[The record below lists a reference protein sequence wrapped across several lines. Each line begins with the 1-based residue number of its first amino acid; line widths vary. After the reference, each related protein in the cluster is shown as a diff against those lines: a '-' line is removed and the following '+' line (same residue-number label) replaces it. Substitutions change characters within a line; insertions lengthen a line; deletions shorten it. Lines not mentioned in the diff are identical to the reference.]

1 MADKRFF
8 DQARG
13 LYPPSQID
21 EERSHDLHGT
31 KLSTHVA
38 EHFAAVCS
46 EESPNENCSESQK
59 MMFRTV
65 GFQRSAVREGSGI
78 RVGGTAGHGL
88 TISTYIKDDRNL
100 PWQKP
105 SRALI

>member
-1 MADKRFF
+1 VADKRFF

-13 LYPPSQID
+13 VYRPSQID

-46 EESPNENCSESQK
+46 EESPNENCSEQPK
-59 MMFRTV
+59 NDVQDR
-65 GFQRSAVREGSGI
+65 GLPKERSTRGKRHKS
-78 RVGGTAGHGL
+78 
-88 TISTYIKDDRNL
+88 
-100 PWQKP
+100 
-105 SRALI
+105 